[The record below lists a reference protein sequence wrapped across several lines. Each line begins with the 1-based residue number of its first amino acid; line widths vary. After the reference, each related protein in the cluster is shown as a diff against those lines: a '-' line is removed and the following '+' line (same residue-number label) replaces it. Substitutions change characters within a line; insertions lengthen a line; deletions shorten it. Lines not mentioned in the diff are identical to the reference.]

1 MAKLFA
7 FYLPQFHR
15 IPENDEW
22 WGEGFTEWVNVKKAK
37 PLFKNH
43 NQPLI
48 PLNQNYYCLL
58 DKKTVE
64 WQTALMKNYGIDG
77 FIYYHYYFTGK
88 KLLEKPAE
96 NLLKWKDIN
105 QPFFFCWANHSWNR
119 SWEGMRTVLLE
130 QKYGTVAEWEE
141 HFRYLLPFFKD
152 PRYEK
157 KDNKPLFMIYQ
168 PGFAEKKDMIEY
180 FNQRC
185 IESGFD
191 GIAII
196 ETLNDINAL
205 NNNTCPMKSIEY
217 YFCREP
223 SISKKIYETEKRF
236 YIQRGINKLLRIIDK
251 SIFHKPAIIK
261 YKGDILYKCS
271 LKRIDYSDKALIPGM
286 FFSWDNTPRHGYRGY
301 IITPPSHDT
310 FVKYMNHI
318 KNSDYIFINA
328 WNEWAE
334 GMILEPTEGNGFKYL
349 EWIKEWRQRNEK

>member
-1 MAKLFA
+1 MTKKYA
-7 FYLPQFHR
+7 FYLPQFHT

-48 PLNQNYYCLL
+48 PLNNNYYCLL

-64 WQTALMKNYGIDG
+64 WQTTLMKSYGVDG

-96 NLLKWKDIN
+96 NLLKWTDID

-119 SWEGMRTVLLE
+119 SWEGKKNILLE

-152 PRYEK
+152 SRYEK
-157 KDNKPLFMIYQ
+157 KDNKPLFMIFQ
-168 PGFAEKKDMIEY
+168 PEFAEMKEMVNY
-180 FNQRC
+180 FNRRC
-185 IESGFD
+185 VESGFN

-196 ETLNDINAL
+196 ETLHDINTVINKPNL
-205 NNNTCPMKSIEY
+205 TEPVEF

-223 SISKKIYETEKRF
+223 AISKNIYENDKRYYF
-236 YIQRGINKLLRIIDK
+236 RRGIKKILRIVNK
-251 SIFHKPAIIK
+251 SILHKPAITK
-261 YKGDILYKCS
+261 YNGNILYNCS
-271 LKRIDYSDKALIPGM
+271 MKRINYSDKKLIPGM
-286 FFSWDNTPRHGYRGY
+286 FFSWDNTPRHMDRGY
-301 IITPPSHDT
+301 VITPPSESTISSFFEYIHDSEY
-310 FVKYMNHI
+310 V
-318 KNSDYIFINA
+318 FINA

-334 GMILEPTEGNGFKYL
+334 GMVLEPTINDGYRYL
-349 EWIKEWRQRNEK
+349 EMIKKYGKE